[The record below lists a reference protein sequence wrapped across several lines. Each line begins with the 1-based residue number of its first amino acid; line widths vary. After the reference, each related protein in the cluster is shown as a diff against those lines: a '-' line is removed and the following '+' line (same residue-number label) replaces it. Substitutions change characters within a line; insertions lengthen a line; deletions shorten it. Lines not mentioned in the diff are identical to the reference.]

1 MRLFAALASLAVL
14 AGYLALMPLYPTFG
28 LLEPRGG
35 IVMLGIS
42 LAIAN
47 GLVWLSRGARWPLA
61 TRFQL
66 AAAGW
71 IWILVQAGAQLYLY
85 FAAVG

>member
-1 MRLFAALASLAVL
+1 MRLSAALASLGVL
-14 AGYLALMPLYPTFG
+14 AGYLALIPLDPAFG
-28 LLEPRGG
+28 LLQPRGG

-47 GLVWLSRGARWPLA
+47 GLVWLSRSARWPLA

-71 IWILVQAGAQLYLY
+71 VWIVVQAGAQLYLY
-85 FAAVG
+85 IAAAA